1 MLLNFPHHTLDEY
14 LPSVYKLLMQRLQN
28 GRTPKYVRILII
40 LLSVIVIVRGADEF
54 VRQFNSIQQNLFM
67 MLLNKVWLPHVQKIT
82 GLTERKTCIVALAQL
97 LCFSP

>member
-1 MLLNFPHHTLDEY
+1 MAELIRLKNYDHEGFNILNAMLLYFPHHTLDEF

-54 VRQFNSIQQNLFM
+54 VRQFNGIQQNLFM
-67 MLLNKVWLPHVQKIT
+67 MLLNKV
-82 GLTERKTCIVALAQL
+82 
-97 LCFSP
+97 